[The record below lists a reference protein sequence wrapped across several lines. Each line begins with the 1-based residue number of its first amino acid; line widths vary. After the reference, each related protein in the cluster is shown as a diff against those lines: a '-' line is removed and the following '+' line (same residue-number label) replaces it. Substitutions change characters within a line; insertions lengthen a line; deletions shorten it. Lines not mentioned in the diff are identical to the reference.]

1 MQIKVK
7 TIRNLEVIEKELDSI
22 SSGVMVLPLEE
33 DFEQIATNF
42 VYHNKNIYMFI
53 QKKELYKNLKLDSIV
68 KFTAIKDTRLG
79 KKNKKDNECIYSLF
93 YISVSGIIKNVR
105 EKKLINNIKQ
115 SFIQK
120 YSGKLIESESR
131 SKSFSRLVYIDTEEL
146 TATEETGV

>member
-7 TIRNLEVIEKELDSI
+7 TIRNLEVIEKELNSI
-22 SSGVMVLPLEE
+22 SSGAMVLPLEE

-42 VYHNKNIYMFI
+42 VYSNKNVYVFI
-53 QKKELYKNLKLDSIV
+53 QNKELYKNLKLDSIA
-68 KFTAIKDTRLG
+68 KFTVIKNTRLG
-79 KKNKKDNECIYSLF
+79 KKNKNDKECIYSLF

-120 YSGKLIESESR
+120 YSGKLIESDSR
-131 SKSFSRLVYIDTEEL
+131 LKSFSRLVCIDTEEL

>member
-42 VYHNKNIYMFI
+42 VYHDKNIYVFI
-53 QKKELYKNLKLDSIV
+53 QNKELYKNLKLESIA
-68 KFTAIKDTRLG
+68 KFTAIKDTAHG
-79 KKNKKDNECIYSLF
+79 KKNKSDKENIYSLF

-120 YSGKLIESESR
+120 YSGKLIESDSR
-131 SKSFSRLVYIDTEEL
+131 SKSFLRLVFIDTEEL

>member
-7 TIRNLEVIEKELDSI
+7 TIRNLEVIEKELNSI
-22 SSGVMVLPLEE
+22 ASGVMALPLEE
-33 DFEQIATNF
+33 DFEQVATNF
-42 VYHNKNIYMFI
+42 VYHNKNIYVFI
-53 QKKELYKNLKLDSIV
+53 QNKELYRNLKLETIA
-68 KFTAIKDTRLG
+68 KFTVIKETTSRR
-79 KKNKKDNECIYSLF
+79 KNKNDKENIYNLF

-120 YSGKLIESESR
+120 YSGKLIESDSR
-131 SKSFSRLVYIDTEEL
+131 SKSFSRLVYIDSEEL

>member
-7 TIRNLEVIEKELDSI
+7 TIRNLEVIEKELNSI
-22 SSGVMVLPLEE
+22 SSGAMVLPLEE

-42 VYHNKNIYMFI
+42 VYSNKNVYVFI
-53 QKKELYKNLKLDSIV
+53 QNKELYKNLKLDSIA

-79 KKNKKDNECIYSLF
+79 KKNKNDKECIYSLF
-93 YISVSGIIKNVR
+93 YISVSGIIKTVR

-131 SKSFSRLVYIDTEEL
+131 SKSFSRLVCIDTEEL

>member
-7 TIRNLEVIEKELDSI
+7 TIRNLEVIEKELNSI
-22 SSGVMVLPLEE
+22 SSGVMVLSLEE

-42 VYHNKNIYMFI
+42 VYHDKNIYVFI
-53 QKKELYKNLKLDSIV
+53 QNKELYKNLKLELIA
-68 KFTAIKDTRLG
+68 KFTAIKETTRG
-79 KKNKKDNECIYSLF
+79 KKNKNDKENIYNLF
-93 YISVSGIIKNVR
+93 YISVSGIVKNVR

-120 YSGKLIESESR
+120 YSGSFIESDSR
-131 SKSFSRLVYIDTEEL
+131 SKSFSRLICIDTEEL

>member
-7 TIRNLEVIEKELDSI
+7 TIRNLEVIEKELNSI
-22 SSGVMVLPLEE
+22 YSGVMVLLLEE
-33 DFEQIATNF
+33 DIEQIATNF
-42 VYHNKNIYMFI
+42 VYHNKNIYVFI
-53 QKKELYKNLKLDSIV
+53 QKNELYRNLILGSV
-68 KFTAIKDTRLG
+68 AKFTAIKDTAG
-79 KKNKKDNECIYSLF
+79 KKKNKSDKENIYRLF

-120 YSGKLIESESR
+120 YSGKLIESDSR
-131 SKSFSRLVYIDTEEL
+131 SKSFSRLICIDTEEL

>member
-1 MQIKVK
+1 MLIKVK
-7 TIRNLEVIEKELDSI
+7 TIRNLEVIEKELNSI
-22 SSGVMVLPLEE
+22 SSGVMALPLEE
-33 DFEQIATNF
+33 DFEQIGTNF
-42 VYHNKNIYMFI
+42 VYHNKNIYVFI
-53 QKKELYKNLKLDSIV
+53 QNKELYKDLKLESIT
-68 KFTAIKDTRLG
+68 KFTAIRETTSR
-79 KKNKKDNECIYSLF
+79 KKNKNDKESIYNLF

-120 YSGKLIESESR
+120 YSGKLIESDSR

>member
-7 TIRNLEVIEKELDSI
+7 TIRNLEVIEKELNSI
-22 SSGVMVLPLEE
+22 SSGVMVLSLEE

-42 VYHNKNIYMFI
+42 VYHDKNIYVFI
-53 QKKELYKNLKLDSIV
+53 QNKELYKNLKLESIA
-68 KFTAIKDTRLG
+68 KFTAIKETTRG
-79 KKNKKDNECIYSLF
+79 KKNKNDKENIYNLF
-93 YISVSGIIKNVR
+93 YISVSGIVKNVH

-120 YSGKLIESESR
+120 YSGSFIESDSR
-131 SKSFSRLVYIDTEEL
+131 SKSFSRLICIDTEEL

>member
-7 TIRNLEVIEKELDSI
+7 TIRNLEVIEKELNSI
-22 SSGVMVLPLEE
+22 ASGVMALPLEE
-33 DFEQIATNF
+33 DFEQVATNF
-42 VYHNKNIYMFI
+42 VYHNKNIYVFI
-53 QKKELYKNLKLDSIV
+53 QNKELYRNLKLETIA
-68 KFTAIKDTRLG
+68 KFTVIKETTSRR
-79 KKNKKDNECIYSLF
+79 KNKNDKESIYNLF

-120 YSGKLIESESR
+120 YSGKLIESDSR
-131 SKSFSRLVYIDTEEL
+131 SKSFSRLVYIDSEEL

>member
-7 TIRNLEVIEKELDSI
+7 TIRNLEVIEKELNSI
-22 SSGVMVLPLEE
+22 SSGTMALPLEE

-42 VYHNKNIYMFI
+42 VYSNKNVYVFI
-53 QKKELYKNLKLDSIV
+53 QNKELYKNLKLDSIA
-68 KFTAIKDTRLG
+68 KFTVIKNTRLG
-79 KKNKKDNECIYSLF
+79 KKNKNDKECIYSLF

-120 YSGKLIESESR
+120 YSGKLIESDSR
-131 SKSFSRLVYIDTEEL
+131 LKSFSRLVCIDTEEL

>member
-7 TIRNLEVIEKELDSI
+7 TIRKLEVIEKELNSI
-22 SSGVMVLPLEE
+22 SSGAMVLPLEE

-42 VYHNKNIYMFI
+42 VYSNKNVYVFI
-53 QKKELYKNLKLDSIV
+53 QNKELYKNLKLDSIA
-68 KFTAIKDTRLG
+68 KFTVIKNTRLG
-79 KKNKKDNECIYSLF
+79 KKNKNDKECIYSLF

-120 YSGKLIESESR
+120 YSGKLIESDSR
-131 SKSFSRLVYIDTEEL
+131 LKSFSRLVCIDTEEL

>member
-7 TIRNLEVIEKELDSI
+7 TIRNLEVIEKELNSI
-22 SSGVMVLPLEE
+22 SSGALVLPLDE

-42 VYHNKNIYMFI
+42 VYSNKNVYVFI
-53 QKKELYKNLKLDSIV
+53 QNKELYKNLKLDSIA
-68 KFTAIKDTRLG
+68 KFTAIKNTRLG
-79 KKNKKDNECIYSLF
+79 KKNKNDKECIYSLF

-131 SKSFSRLVYIDTEEL
+131 SKSFSRLVCIDTEEL

>member
-1 MQIKVK
+1 MQIIVK

-42 VYHNKNIYMFI
+42 VYHDKNIYVFI
-53 QKKELYKNLKLDSIV
+53 QNKEVYKNLKLESIS
-68 KFTAIKDTRLG
+68 KFTAIKETTRG
-79 KKNKKDNECIYSLF
+79 NKNDKESIYNLF

-120 YSGKLIESESR
+120 YSGRLIESD
-131 SKSFSRLVYIDTEEL
+131 SKSISFSRLICIDTEEL

>member
-7 TIRNLEVIEKELDSI
+7 TIRNLEVIEKELNSI

-42 VYHNKNIYMFI
+42 VYQDKNIYVFI
-53 QKKELYKNLKLDSIV
+53 QNKELHKNLKLESIA
-68 KFTAIKDTRLG
+68 KFTAIKETTRR
-79 KKNKKDNECIYSLF
+79 KKNKNEKESIYSLF

-105 EKKLINNIKQ
+105 EKKLVNNIKQ

-131 SKSFSRLVYIDTEEL
+131 SKSFSRLIYIDTEEL

>member
-22 SSGVMVLPLEE
+22 SSGVIVLPLEE

-42 VYHNKNIYMFI
+42 VYHDKNIYVFI
-53 QKKELYKNLKLDSIV
+53 QNKELYKNLKLESIA
-68 KFTAIKDTRLG
+68 KFTAIKETSRG
-79 KKNKKDNECIYSLF
+79 KKNISDKENIYNLF

-105 EKKLINNIKQ
+105 EKKLINIIKQ

-120 YSGKLIESESR
+120 YSGKLIESDSR
-131 SKSFSRLVYIDTEEL
+131 FKSFSRLVFIDTEEL

>member
-7 TIRNLEVIEKELDSI
+7 TIRNLEVIERELNSI
-22 SSGVMVLPLEE
+22 SSGVMVLSLEE

-42 VYHNKNIYMFI
+42 VYHDKNIYVFI
-53 QKKELYKNLKLDSIV
+53 QNKELYKNLKLESIA
-68 KFTAIKDTRLG
+68 KFTAIKETTRG
-79 KKNKKDNECIYSLF
+79 KKNKNDKENIYNLF
-93 YISVSGIIKNVR
+93 YISVSGIVKNVR

-120 YSGKLIESESR
+120 YSGSFIESDSR
-131 SKSFSRLVYIDTEEL
+131 SKSFSRLICIDTEEL

>member
-7 TIRNLEVIEKELDSI
+7 TIRNLEVIERELNSI
-22 SSGVMVLPLEE
+22 SSGVMVLSLEE

-42 VYHNKNIYMFI
+42 VYHDKNIYVFI
-53 QKKELYKNLKLDSIV
+53 QNKELYKNLKLELIA
-68 KFTAIKDTRLG
+68 KFTAIKETTRG
-79 KKNKKDNECIYSLF
+79 KKNKNDKENIYNLF
-93 YISVSGIIKNVR
+93 YISVSGIVKNVR

-120 YSGKLIESESR
+120 YSGSFIESDSR
-131 SKSFSRLVYIDTEEL
+131 SKSFSRLICIDTEEL

>member
-33 DFEQIATNF
+33 EFEQIATNF
-42 VYHNKNIYMFI
+42 VYNDKNIYVFI
-53 QKKELYKNLKLDSIV
+53 QNIELYKNLKLESIA
-68 KFTAIKDTRLG
+68 KFTAIKETKRG
-79 KKNKKDNECIYSLF
+79 NKNKNHKDSIYNLF

-120 YSGKLIESESR
+120 YSGKLIESDSR
-131 SKSFSRLVYIDTEEL
+131 SKSFSRLVCIDTEEL

>member
-7 TIRNLEVIEKELDSI
+7 TIRNLEVIEKELNSI
-22 SSGVMVLPLEE
+22 SSGAMVLPLEE

-42 VYHNKNIYMFI
+42 VYSNKNVYVFI
-53 QKKELYKNLKLDSIV
+53 QNKELYKNLKLDSIA
-68 KFTAIKDTRLG
+68 KFTAIKNTRLG
-79 KKNKKDNECIYSLF
+79 KKNKNDKECIYSLF

-120 YSGKLIESESR
+120 YSGKLIESDSR
-131 SKSFSRLVYIDTEEL
+131 SKSFSRLVCIDTEEL

>member
-1 MQIKVK
+1 MQTKVK
-7 TIRNLEVIEKELDSI
+7 TIRNLEVIEKELNSI

-42 VYHNKNIYMFI
+42 VYHNKNIYVFI
-53 QKKELYKNLKLDSIV
+53 QNKEFYKNLKLESIA
-68 KFTAIKDTRLG
+68 KFTAIKETASG
-79 KKNKKDNECIYSLF
+79 KKNKNDKECIYNLF
-93 YISVSGIIKNVR
+93 YISVSGIIKNVL

-120 YSGKLIESESR
+120 YSGKLIESDSR
-131 SKSFSRLVYIDTEEL
+131 SKSFSRLVCIDTEEL

>member
-7 TIRNLEVIEKELDSI
+7 TIRNLEVIEKELNSI
-22 SSGVMVLPLEE
+22 SSGVMVLSLEE

-42 VYHNKNIYMFI
+42 VYHDKNIYVFI
-53 QKKELYKNLKLDSIV
+53 QNKELYKNLKLELIA
-68 KFTAIKDTRLG
+68 KFTAIKETTRG
-79 KKNKKDNECIYSLF
+79 KKNKNDKENIYNLF
-93 YISVSGIIKNVR
+93 YISVSGIVKNVH

-120 YSGKLIESESR
+120 YSGSFIESDSR
-131 SKSFSRLVYIDTEEL
+131 SKSFSRLICIDTEEL